1 MAETK
6 KSKTIDVVSG
16 SSEPETNRPIIVSR
30 KPIMSD
36 PEFVAQAGEDESMPK
51 EEEDNVNRN
60 NTIKFDPPKEKA
72 EANPKAELKIEP
84 LTDNNLD
91 SPKDEPQAEPAS
103 EPEPKPEAKEPQAE
117 PASEPEPKP
126 EANEPKTD
134 SESQSAPPEAK
145 SEAAKMRRQLQQEE
159 ENRAHIE
166 KINQLVESE
175 RYFLPINM
183 KEKRY
188 NQRVILIGVLIC
200 IVLAVVWLDV
210 ALDAGIINNSLHLPH
225 THFFVLKS

>member
-103 EPEPKPEAKEPQAE
+103 EPEPKPEA
-117 PASEPEPKP
+117 
-126 EANEPKTD
+126 NEPKTD
-134 SESQSAPPEAK
+134 SESQSAPPEAQ

>member
-1 MAETK
+1 
-6 KSKTIDVVSG
+6 
-16 SSEPETNRPIIVSR
+16 
-30 KPIMSD
+30 MSD

-60 NTIKFDPPKEKA
+60 NFIKFDSSKDKA
-72 EANPKAELKIEP
+72 EAKPKAELKIEP
-84 LTDNNLD
+84 LTENNLD
-91 SPKDEPQAEPAS
+91 SPKNEPQAEPASEPEAKTEANEPQAEPAS
-103 EPEPKPEAKEPQAE
+103 EPEPKPEVT
-117 PASEPEPKP
+117 
-126 EANEPKTD
+126 EPKTD
-134 SESQSAPPEAK
+134 SESQSAPPEAQ

-159 ENRAHIE
+159 ESRERIE

-188 NQRVILIGVLIC
+188 NQRVILIGLLIC
-200 IVLAVVWLDV
+200 ILLAVVWLDV